1 MEFVA
6 KTPELDVA
14 SLANSPEG
22 DECGKPSTM
31 PETES
36 VRRALKKRNLDAN
49 SEIRPLLLG
58 DAGNGGT
65 GSTSG
70 VGGVAMG

>member
-14 SLANSPEG
+14 GLANSPEG
-22 DECGKPSTM
+22 DECGKASTM
-31 PETES
+31 PEAES

-49 SEIRPLLLG
+49 SEIRPLLLD

-70 VGGVAMG
+70 VGVAMG